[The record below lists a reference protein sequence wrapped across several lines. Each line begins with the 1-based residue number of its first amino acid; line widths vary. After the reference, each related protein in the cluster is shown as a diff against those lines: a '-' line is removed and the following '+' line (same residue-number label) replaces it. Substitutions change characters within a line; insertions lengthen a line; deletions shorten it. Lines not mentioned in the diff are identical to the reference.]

1 MFLLLLTAQAAAVT
15 VTLTANGNWT
25 APAGVTSV
33 TVEAWGG
40 GGGGGSART
49 NNNTRG
55 GGGGGGGYSK
65 RINVAVTPGNLYA
78 VTVGAAG
85 AGGTAGGAAATAGG
99 NSTFA
104 ATTVVAN
111 GGAAGG
117 AGTAAG
123 GGGTGGAGG
132 VAGTGDAGSI
142 FAGGNGSAG
151 VGAAGGA
158 GGGGA
163 GSGGVGGNASG
174 STAGTGTA
182 TGGGNG
188 GAGLAAQ
195 GAGNVGLI
203 RGGGGGG
210 GFRTAANQ
218 AGGAGF
224 RGEVWVTY
232 TPATVIAT
240 GADPAATTIAPGAA
254 ATDVDLFTFQT
265 SNGTDTITSITVNLS
280 TASGIGLLA
289 ITNNANTVL
298 GSTASPVAGAN
309 VIALGTNI
317 TATTT
322 ATTYKVRVTPLSH
335 AAMLTVPGGSYD
347 ITAPVT
353 NWVGTNAQ
361 VGSDT
366 NANALT
372 IDNLSPAGATATSGT
387 PGNANVTL
395 NWTTSA
401 SADFNTTSG
410 SVLLRWT
417 SASAG
422 AEVPAEGTTYAAGNT
437 IGTAFVAC
445 VISSAASTALARIN
459 GTGGSA
465 GCNTT
470 ALTNGTDYTYK
481 IFQKDTNGNYD
492 TGVLIGTF
500 RPSLTTTLATGA
512 DPAAATIAPGAA
524 ATDADLF
531 TFQTNVGTETIT
543 SITLNLSTN
552 SGIGLLA
559 ITNNANTVLGSTA
572 SPVAGTN
579 VIPLGTNITA
589 TTTATTYKVRVTPLS
604 HAAMPAPPG
613 GSYDI
618 NATVTAWAGTNTI
631 HAGSD
636 TDNNALT

>member
-1 MFLLLLTAQAAAVT
+1 
-15 VTLTANGNWT
+15 
-25 APAGVTSV
+25 
-33 TVEAWGG
+33 
-40 GGGGGSART
+40 
-49 NNNTRG
+49 
-55 GGGGGGGYSK
+55 
-65 RINVAVTPGNLYA
+65 
-78 VTVGAAG
+78 
-85 AGGTAGGAAATAGG
+85 
-99 NSTFA
+99 
-104 ATTVVAN
+104 
-111 GGAAGG
+111 
-117 AGTAAG
+117 
-123 GGGTGGAGG
+123 
-132 VAGTGDAGSI
+132 
-142 FAGGNGSAG
+142 
-151 VGAAGGA
+151 
-158 GGGGA
+158 
-163 GSGGVGGNASG
+163 
-174 STAGTGTA
+174 
-182 TGGGNG
+182 
-188 GAGLAAQ
+188 
-195 GAGNVGLI
+195 
-203 RGGGGGG
+203 

-636 TDNNALT
+636 TDNNALTIDNLSPASATATSGTAGVANVTLNWTTSASADFNTTGGSVLLRWTSASAGTEVPAEGATYAAGNTIGTAFVACVISSAASTALVRLNGTGGSAGCSTTALTNGTAYTYKIFQLDTRGNYDTGVSIGTFTPNLLAAPTVTKSFNPTSIVATTGTSTLTVTITNPNTSAINGLAFTDTYPS